1 MSKTILLVDDDPE
14 FRAELKEALY
24 EYVVVE
30 ASSGQ
35 LALSILKKPNEIDLV
50 LLDVKLPGGSSGTDI
65 LRDIKKLSANL
76 KIIILT
82 GYSSK
87 DVAIEALK
95 GRADDYLEKP
105 LDIAHTKEIIEKLL
119 GSRPGLHVDEALH
132 VRDKIEKVK
141 RFIERN
147 FDKKAGLN
155 EAALVACLSPKYL
168 SRIFKEVTGCGFNE
182 YKLRLRIRRARQ
194 LLRRTNLS
202 IAQISDKLGYQNTES
217 FIRMFEQIAGRTPTH
232 YRAGRPKAKRKH

>member
-24 EYVVVE
+24 EYAVVE
-30 ASSGQ
+30 ASYGQ
-35 LALSILKKPNEIDLV
+35 QALSILKKPNEIDLV
-50 LLDVKLPGGSSGTDI
+50 LLDVNLPGGPSGTDI
-65 LRDIKKLSANL
+65 LREIKKISSGL

-87 DVAIEALK
+87 DIAIEALK

-105 LDIAHTKEIIEKLL
+105 IDIVHTKEIIDKLL
-119 GSRPGLHVDEALH
+119 GSRPGQHAGETLHL
-132 VRDKIEKVK
+132 RDKIEKVK

-147 FDKKAGLN
+147 FDKKAGLA
-155 EAALVACLSPKYL
+155 EAAHAACLSPKYL
-168 SRIFKEVTGCGFNE
+168 SRVFKEVTGSGFSE

-194 LLRRTNLS
+194 LLKRTNLS

-217 FIRMFEQIAGRTPTH
+217 FIRMFEQIVHTTPTH
-232 YRAGRPKAKRKH
+232 YRKR